1 MEIEYKGANCIEI
14 SANKAVAVIDPKL
27 SLVGLKDYL
36 PKGAI
41 QIATS
46 EEFVV
51 GNGEPKLTIDG
62 PGEYEVSSI
71 SVKGIAAGRHID
83 TDLDEHKATI
93 YRVEANGIRVGI
105 IGHVNAK
112 LSDAQLEDLG
122 VLDVLCIPVGGRGY
136 TLDAH
141 NAAAITRQIGPKAV
155 IPTHYADKGINYEVP
170 QDDLTLFRKE
180 LGASLSDT
188 VAKFKIKSSGTR
200 PEALSL
206 VEVTRTS

>member
-14 SANKAVAVIDPKL
+14 TASKATTVIDPKL
-27 SLVGLKDYL
+27 SLVGLKDYA

-41 QIATS
+41 QIATT
-46 EEFVV
+46 EEFAVED
-51 GNGEPKLTIDG
+51 GGFKLTIDG
-62 PGEYEVSSI
+62 PGEYEVSNISI
-71 SVKGIAAGRHID
+71 KGIAAGRHID

-93 YRVEANGIRVGI
+93 YRVEANGIRVGV

-112 LSDAQLEDLG
+112 LSDAQLEELG

-141 NAAAITRQIGPKAV
+141 NAAAMTRQIGPKIV

-170 QDDLTLFRKE
+170 QDDLTLFKKE

-188 VAKFKIKSSGTR
+188 VSKLKIKSSGTL

-206 VEVTRTS
+206 IEITRTS

>member
-46 EEFVV
+46 EEFAVKDAS
-51 GNGEPKLTIDG
+51 PKLTIDG
-62 PGEYEVSSI
+62 PGEYEVSKV
-71 SVKGIAAGRHID
+71 SVKGIPAGRHID

-93 YRVEANGIRVGI
+93 YRVEAGGIRVGI
-105 IGHVNAK
+105 IGHINAK
-112 LSDAQLEDLG
+112 LSDAQLEELG
-122 VLDVLCIPVGGRGY
+122 VLDILCIPVGGRGY

-141 NAAAITRQIGPKAV
+141 NAATMARQIGPKVV
-155 IPTHYADKGINYEVP
+155 IPTHYADKDLNYEVP
-170 QDDLTLFRKE
+170 QDDLDLFKKE
-180 LGASLSDT
+180 LGASLSD
-188 VAKFKIKSSGTR
+188 VVSKLKLKSRGAL
-200 PEALSL
+200 PEAMSL
-206 VEVTRTS
+206 IEITRTS